1 LCFIDLERAY
11 DSVNREK
18 LWHVLVECLKL
29 PADLVLIIRNMYV
42 QSKSVVFD
50 KLSGEWLEFLTNL
63 GVK

>member
-1 LCFIDLERAY
+1 MCFIDLERAY

-18 LWHVLVECLKL
+18 LWHVLVECLNL
-29 PADLVLIIRNMYV
+29 PVDLVLIIRNMYV
-42 QSKSVVFD
+42 HSKSVVFD